1 MTEDHNTTAADEAAI
16 RRLIARQISSWDAGD
31 PDAYARAYT
40 PDGDCVSFLGAHYR
54 GREAIAASC
63 EVPPAS
69 TLFKKMLRGARL
81 EFQITHIRFL
91 TPDVAVIHAH
101 GGLTKRGRSPSRRN
115 NRTNTSVAVRTSDGW
130 LLAATQNTTRRVLAE
145 KVLNRLVGQSA
156 KTQ

>member
-69 TLFKKMLRGARL
+69 TLFKKCSGELAWSS
-81 EFQITHIRFL
+81 
-91 TPDVAVIHAH
+91 
-101 GGLTKRGRSPSRRN
+101 RSPTYDFLPPTSR
-115 NRTNTSVAVRTSDGW
+115 
-130 LLAATQNTTRRVLAE
+130 
-145 KVLNRLVGQSA
+145 
-156 KTQ
+156 